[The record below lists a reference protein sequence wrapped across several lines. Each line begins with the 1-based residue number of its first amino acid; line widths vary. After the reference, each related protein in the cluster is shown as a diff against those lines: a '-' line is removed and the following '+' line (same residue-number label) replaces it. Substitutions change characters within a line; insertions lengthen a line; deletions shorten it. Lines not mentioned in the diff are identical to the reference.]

1 MTIPNTTKIGIFDS
15 GLGGLTVFKSLSSVY
30 RDNTSFIYLGDLA
43 HLPYGDKSK
52 ESIIKYS
59 QRIVD
64 FFISKKVDIIIV
76 ACNSASSV
84 ALGKLQ
90 IQNPNLTIIGTIEPS
105 VQQAIQL
112 KDNQNIGI
120 IGTETTI
127 NSNAYNMVFKD
138 YEKYYSLHKRLLS
151 YEIYSISCPLFV
163 PIVEEGWENTD
174 IAHQIAAKYL
184 SKFNNTKLDTIILA
198 CTHYPMLI
206 NTLKSVFKNL
216 GHTNLNFIDSG
227 DAITQYFKYQEVN
240 TYEKLMYLS
249 PKNESGNLIHEND
262 EFYVTDT
269 SYQFHELSNRF
280 LGVELSNIQLI
291 SL

>member
-1 MTIPNTTKIGIFDS
+1 MSKDSKIGIFDS
-15 GLGGLTVFKSLSSVY
+15 GLGGLTVFKSIKKILPY
-30 RDNTSFIYLGDLA
+30 ESFIYVGDLA

-59 QRIVD
+59 KRIVD
-64 FFISKKVDIIIV
+64 FFITKEVDIIVV

-84 ALGKLQ
+84 ALGALQ
-90 IQNPNLTIIGTIEPS
+90 TLYPNLPIIGTIEPS
-105 VQQAIQL
+105 VQQAMAL
-112 KDNQNIGI
+112 KDHHNIGI

-127 NSNAYNMVFKD
+127 NSNAYNIMFDD
-138 YEKYYSLHKRLLS
+138 YLKYCAPFFLKSC
-151 YEIYSISCPLFV
+151 EIYSIPCPLFV

-174 IAHQIAAKYL
+174 IAHQVATKYL
-184 SKFNNTKLDTIILA
+184 GKFNNIKLDTIILA

-206 NTLKSVFKNL
+206 DTLKSVFKNL
-216 GHTNLNFIDSG
+216 SHTNLNFVDSG
-227 DAITQYFKYQEVN
+227 NAISKYFQHQEMN
-240 TYEKLMYLS
+240 TYDKLKYLS
-249 PKNESGNLIHEND
+249 PKNDGGHLIHQND

-269 SYQFHELSNRF
+269 SYQFDKLAKRF